1 MDPIRKGPPGQQVLC
16 LHPPSCGSS
25 LDLGD
30 AKRRKR
36 HNVDALMA
44 PWVGQP
50 IMAPIQGK
58 KGERTMCRTPFC
70 GQPHVGEVRPR
81 ENPSARG
88 KPFPLGVFNG
98 GEPIRAPPLK
108 WQRGILPPP
117 PPAPPAPHA
126 KAQPWKCTG
135 PFCTPIRY
143 TGIEVKDPFDDVH
156 VKGHLHPWMYKDIA
170 GGQTLRS
177 TQEVGGEGKGGK
189 ERGKRRGTDG
199 SDSGAGVAEKVEG
212 WG

>member
-1 MDPIRKGPPGQQVLC
+1 MGRAAYHGPYPRQKGRKGNVQNALLWPATRRGSEAKGESLSEGKAISIGGVQWRRADQGTASQVAAR
-16 LHPPSCGSS
+16 HPP
-25 LDLGD
+25 
-30 AKRRKR
+30 
-36 HNVDALMA
+36 
-44 PWVGQP
+44 
-50 IMAPIQGK
+50 
-58 KGERTMCRTPFC
+58 
-70 GQPHVGEVRPR
+70 
-81 ENPSARG
+81 
-88 KPFPLGVFNG
+88 
-98 GEPIRAPPLK
+98 
-108 WQRGILPPP
+108 PPP
-117 PPAPPAPHA
+117 PAPPAPPAPHA

-177 TQEVGGEGKGGK
+177 TQGVGGEGKGGK